1 MIIPISFRP
10 EKKNNSV
17 TICKRCRFFYPLP
30 LHQKRARAPKHTKK
44 MKKKK
49 GKKKKKNLRGR
60 WRPRPGRYYQR
71 RWLPGKGSFHRPGNQ
86 CSIDSNWCTSRW
98 RRGRP
103 FRRVSRGRRCRCRS
117 ARPIWSEA
125 ANRKCASRCPWP
137 ASRCSPSP
145 SLALCNSSTEAF
157 MCVCTRRFRQIGCKR
172 ENWINKTF
180 QSVIILLT
188 KRILFLASINDKTSF
203 SDYFKYQCMSQA
215 GISHMSSKW
224 ERGGGVF
231 GTNHERR
238 NKYRV
243 VLFFF
248 TPFCLVMRQ
257 ATRGRRHRKNTRQN
271 I

>member
-1 MIIPISFRP
+1 MAGAKSTIQDPSSSNWTNQTLQLGSNFLESDVTQLLVGPASHQNSIDSKIIPISFPP

-17 TICKRCRFFYPLP
+17 TICKRCRLFLS
-30 LHQKRARAPKHTKK
+30 HKKRARAPKHSTKK

-49 GKKKKKNLRGR
+49 KNKKNLRGR

-103 FRRVSRGRRCRCRS
+103 SRRVSRGRRCRCRS

-157 MCVCTRRFRQIGCKR
+157 RCVC
-172 ENWINKTF
+172 
-180 QSVIILLT
+180 
-188 KRILFLASINDKTSF
+188 AHTSF
-203 SDYFKYQCMSQA
+203 PSN
-215 GISHMSSKW
+215 W
-224 ERGGGVF
+224 V
-231 GTNHERR
+231 
-238 NKYRV
+238 
-243 VLFFF
+243 
-248 TPFCLVMRQ
+248 
-257 ATRGRRHRKNTRQN
+257 
-271 I
+271 